1 MPLDTTTSNASL
13 ASPFPNC
20 LNTNSSSNSSKKTN
34 LLSLPDELLL
44 NILSYLDPSD
54 HATTLL
60 LNRRLHALTIDP
72 TLFQTRRAT
81 AHAVLARF
89 RRPPA
94 TALAARNILY
104 TPARLA
110 PTSDPANTRL
120 LLALQRRLHSER
132 LAHALRRRP
141 SRTEL
146 VQRHILVDTPAGG
159 AAAGPCTARLVLK
172 LERKRIESTLETWF
186 SVWLDSKSP
195 RRVVVPSS
203 YSVARRPAA
212 GRRVS
217 RARSR
222 SRSPHPRQ
230 QQQFESNNV
239 ITLNRQLF
247 DNTNR
252 TPSRSRHNPSSSSN
266 SSDSSSSSSWS
277 RNHGGTTEEEDY
289 FLKRPVSA
297 LVHMFTCTAM
307 WLSGPPPPRP
317 PPLPL
322 SGSLPSH
329 CDWQMQM
336 QLNPPRKVVSQMC
349 SVFETPASQSYPLSN
364 HQEQQLFPATASSST
379 DNDSVRK
386 TIQSQYLL
394 DGRVK
399 SLKQL
404 FIS

>member
-1 MPLDTTTSNASL
+1 MPLDTTTNNGSL
-13 ASPFPNC
+13 TSPF
-20 LNTNSSSNSSKKTN
+20 LNYLNITSNSTKNKTN

-44 NILSYLDPSD
+44 NILSYLDSSD
-54 HATTLL
+54 YATTLL

-81 AHAVLARF
+81 AHAVLERF

-132 LAHALRRRP
+132 LAHALRKRP
-141 SRTEL
+141 PRTEL
-146 VQRHILVDTPAGG
+146 VQRHILVDTPAGT
-159 AAAGPCTARLVLK
+159 AAVGPCTSRLALK
-172 LERKRIESTLETWF
+172 LERKRIESTLESWF
-186 SVWLDSKSP
+186 SIWLDDKSP

-203 YSVARRPAA
+203 YSAARRPMV
-212 GRRVS
+212 GRHVN

-222 SRSPHPRQ
+222 TRSPHPQQ
-230 QQQFESNNV
+230 QQQFETNNL

-247 DNTNR
+247 DGTNR
-252 TPSRSRHNPSSSSN
+252 TSSRSRHNPYFRSSN
-266 SSDSSSSSSWS
+266 SSNSSSISSSW
-277 RNHGGTTEEEDY
+277 RHNYEGTAEEMDY
-289 FLKRPVSA
+289 FLKRPVGA

-322 SGSLPSH
+322 SDPLLPNYD
-329 CDWQMQM
+329 CQM
-336 QLNPPRKVVSQMC
+336 QLFNPPRKVVSKMC
-349 SVFETPASQSYPLSN
+349 TVFEAPAPQLYPSPN
-364 HQEQQLFPATASSST
+364 HQEQQLFPATASSSG
-379 DNDSVRK
+379 NDGVKK

-399 SLKQL
+399 TLKQL
-404 FIS
+404 FVS